1 MTTWVFLK
9 DSESAWLDVG
19 LFGKLLRLYCYD
31 SSWGVISRLMPGCHE
46 SRDMARG
53 GGGEGEEGNIVKY
66 HELTNTE
73 TLTSGLRM
81 YKFPHLHCVKNIS
94 GRVVFEEQ
102 CGENG
107 RNSNNRSDQWRG

>member
-1 MTTWVFLK
+1 
-9 DSESAWLDVG
+9 
-19 LFGKLLRLYCYD
+19 
-31 SSWGVISRLMPGCHE
+31 MPGCHE

-81 YKFPHLHCVKNIS
+81 YKFPHLHCVTNIS

-107 RNSNNRSDQWRG
+107 RNSNNRSDQWRQ